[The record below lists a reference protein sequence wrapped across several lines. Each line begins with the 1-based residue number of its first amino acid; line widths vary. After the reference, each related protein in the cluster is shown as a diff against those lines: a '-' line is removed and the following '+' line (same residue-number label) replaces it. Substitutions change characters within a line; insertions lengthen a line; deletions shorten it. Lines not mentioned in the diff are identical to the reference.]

1 MPERAGPHSLDLSR
15 TLKRHEAFE
24 GFVSLFF
31 VPLFFVPLFLT
42 IVPLKRCHPPLQS
55 FLHFS

>member
-31 VPLFFVPLFLT
+31 VPLFLT